1 MRDVST
7 GNDLYKDNFAEQRQM
22 REVEKYG
29 YRPPLTEMAA
39 HPFRDQRHSI
49 EPAYGNYDRPINES
63 V

>member
-1 MRDVST
+1 MRDAST
-7 GNDLYKDNFAEQRQM
+7 GNSLYTDNFADERQR

-29 YRPPLTEMAA
+29 ARAPLSEMAA
-39 HPFRDQRHSI
+39 FPIRDRRHSI